1 MQKKQAKYV
10 IALWFVVVL
19 IFSILPGMAFAAEVS
34 EETELSTEEWD
45 VSRSKTATELNEL
58 FESQVTLSLPSAEKQ
73 LVTDVV
79 LVLDK
84 STSTDLENQV
94 LNILEDLKSQIEGTG
109 AKINVGVVIFNKVAN
124 VSEFMDLS
132 TQFNDIE
139 TAIKQEFT
147 SGTNT
152 HAGLLAGKSMLDS
165 DMEVESNRKFLIFV
179 SDCITYMYHEA
190 PTATAWSFWADG
202 EKNWAGPDNWNSKY
216 GTNAPPADW
225 DTYLAEVE
233 NQIAIQGTTYE
244 YPYGGTIVQST
255 PVEEQSSYAN
265 SVDKALYLTNQVYQ
279 EAVSAGYH
287 CYAVTANQTSG
298 IQYAWGPSFM
308 NYLAEGKNIS
318 FDEIQNDI
326 VYLVDS
332 GSYVEDYMGYVSGDY
347 NFKFVNDASALYLT
361 VGRKK
366 YEAINID
373 ENT

>member
-94 LNILEDLKSQIEGTG
+94 LDILGDLKSQIEGTG

-124 VSEFMDLS
+124 ASEFMDLS
-132 TQFNDIE
+132 TQFDEIE
-139 TAIKQEFT
+139 TAIKQDFT

-165 DMEVESNRKFLIFV
+165 DMEVESNRKF
-179 SDCITYMYHEA
+179 
-190 PTATAWSFWADG
+190 
-202 EKNWAGPDNWNSKY
+202 
-216 GTNAPPADW
+216 
-225 DTYLAEVE
+225 
-233 NQIAIQGTTYE
+233 
-244 YPYGGTIVQST
+244 
-255 PVEEQSSYAN
+255 
-265 SVDKALYLTNQVYQ
+265 
-279 EAVSAGYH
+279 
-287 CYAVTANQTSG
+287 
-298 IQYAWGPSFM
+298 
-308 NYLAEGKNIS
+308 
-318 FDEIQNDI
+318 
-326 VYLVDS
+326 
-332 GSYVEDYMGYVSGDY
+332 
-347 NFKFVNDASALYLT
+347 
-361 VGRKK
+361 
-366 YEAINID
+366 
-373 ENT
+373 